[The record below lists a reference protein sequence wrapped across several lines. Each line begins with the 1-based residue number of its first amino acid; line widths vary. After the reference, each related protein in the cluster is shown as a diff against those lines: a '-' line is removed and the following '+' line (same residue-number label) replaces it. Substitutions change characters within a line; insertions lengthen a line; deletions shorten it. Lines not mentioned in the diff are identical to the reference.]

1 MRTRACLGL
10 LGPVLLAGIFLSS
23 AMAEKKMPAMRK
35 VGDKILR
42 EGMELDHE
50 QEEALPDTSGEK
62 ALASA
67 RGCKYVRCGTRK
79 FSVCSVWCIGLVCM
93 QGFSNRCPCVLGR
106 SENDEGNEV
115 RRLPG

>member
-1 MRTRACLGL
+1 MRTRACVGL

-50 QEEALPDTSGEK
+50 QEEALPDTSGEMPWRRHE
-62 ALASA
+62 AANMSVAGPEISA
-67 RGCKYVRCGTRK
+67 FAVYGA
-79 FSVCSVWCIGLVCM
+79 
-93 QGFSNRCPCVLGR
+93 
-106 SENDEGNEV
+106 
-115 RRLPG
+115 

>member
-1 MRTRACLGL
+1 
-10 LGPVLLAGIFLSS
+10 
-23 AMAEKKMPAMRK
+23 MAEKKMPAMRK

-67 RGCKYVRCGTRK
+67 
-79 FSVCSVWCIGLVCM
+79 
-93 QGFSNRCPCVLGR
+93 
-106 SENDEGNEV
+106 
-115 RRLPG
+115 

>member
-23 AMAEKKMPAMRK
+23 AIAEKKMPAMRK

-50 QEEALPDTSGEK
+50 QEEALPDTSGEMPWCRHEAANMSVAGPQSSAFAVYG
-62 ALASA
+62 ALVLSA
-67 RGCKYVRCGTRK
+67 CRISLTGG
-79 FSVCSVWCIGLVCM
+79 
-93 QGFSNRCPCVLGR
+93 LGR